1 MSGINNYYHFHRVEL
16 GLKPLCSPHF
26 SSAALRTLLFPLAC
40 PQLAFDENAP
50 SGVGRAILRF
60 SWPRL
65 QAPNKMWI
73 PVWFYISLVL
83 SGFVLS
89 WLRVCPET
97 PRSRRVPALFQRQY
111 HGVGH
116 TEWMRAACLMRREAR
131 RWPPLEDAPVG
142 ISMAQ
147 SHSSVSAQS
156 FNASPMVS
164 FCWSLNSLF

>member
-16 GLKPLCSPHF
+16 GLKPLRSPHF
-26 SSAALRTLLFPLAC
+26 SSAALHTLLFPLAC

-65 QAPNKMWI
+65 QAPSKMWI

-97 PRSRRVPALFQRQY
+97 LRSRRVPPLFQRQY
-111 HGVGH
+111 SWSGTHRMDEGSLSDAAWGSEVTAPGGCSRRH
-116 TEWMRAACLMRREAR
+116 LNGSEPFQLLSTEL
-131 RWPPLEDAPVG
+131 
-142 ISMAQ
+142 
-147 SHSSVSAQS
+147 
-156 FNASPMVS
+156 
-164 FCWSLNSLF
+164 